1 LEDGGC
7 DMPTIIRQD
16 GFKVVIYPNDH
27 MPSHV
32 HVLKDDEEVRIDL
45 GSIDTENGKP
55 LILPSIISVS
65 RKIGDK
71 EIAKALSLV
80 QKHQAMLL
88 VKWSEIHG
96 E

>member
-1 LEDGGC
+1 
-7 DMPTIIRQD
+7 MPTIIKQD
-16 GFKVVIYPNDH
+16 GFQIIIRLNDH

-32 HVLKDDEEVRIDL
+32 HVLKHGGEVKINL
-45 GSIDTENGKP
+45 GSINAENGEP
-55 LILPSIISVS
+55 PSLMSITGDISN
-65 RKIGDK
+65 K
-71 EIAKALSLV
+71 EVAKALSLV